1 MMVITAGK
9 LLEEVGKIVLFG
21 KPGKLAARMQTD
33 IDQPL
38 DAVLLEQGKEL
49 PRRLFSKA
57 NGVDFHTDA
66 LPEQALLLR
75 LVDGRFE
82 RAVAPDMLHCHAE
95 FQKAFLGDQFLA
107 VAALRVFLAA
117 HDHGSSFLG

>member
-1 MMVITAGK
+1 MMVIAAGK
-9 LLEEVGKIVLFG
+9 LLEEVGKIVLLG
-21 KPGKLAARMQTD
+21 ESGKLATGMQAD
-33 IDQPL
+33 VDQPL
-38 DAVLLEQGKEL
+38 NAVVLEQGKEL
-49 PRRLFSKA
+49 SRRFLGKA

-82 RAVAPDMLHCHAE
+82 RAVAPEMLHCRAE
-95 FQKAFLGDQFLA
+95 FQKAVLGDQFLA